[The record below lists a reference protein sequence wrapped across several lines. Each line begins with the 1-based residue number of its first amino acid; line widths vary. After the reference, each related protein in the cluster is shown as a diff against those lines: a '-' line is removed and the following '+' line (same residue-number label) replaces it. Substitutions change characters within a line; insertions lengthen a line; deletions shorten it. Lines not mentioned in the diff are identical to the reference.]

1 MPAWTLEDV
10 IALTLTELGSAFKT
24 MGIMQEEQIERSALE
39 AQHEEIAWAEYAQ
52 VMEEKNL
59 QQSVIRT
66 LKMDHLKVLA
76 KLVLRTKK
84 KGFKQS

>member
-10 IALTLTELGSAFKT
+10 IALALAELGSAFKT

-52 VMEEKNL
+52 VMEKKNL

>member
-10 IALTLTELGSAFKT
+10 IALALAELGSAFKT